1 MDLRPYQREDLSNIL
16 DAIRRERFILLQA
29 ATGAGK
35 TILFSALIRHCMES
49 YDMRIGVIAH
59 REVLIRQAYDKL
71 LKVWPEGAP
80 YTGLACRSADKRVD
94 VEARVVIGSPQ
105 TLAGRLNEM
114 PPLHLLILD
123 ECHRVPPRN
132 EKSQYRT
139 LIERLTGYYPQLRV
153 VGFTATPY
161 RLGHGMIYGA
171 RCRPGKKNWWDALHY
186 QIRISALQEQGY
198 LVALRAKEAENID
211 GDLESVRTD
220 KGEYNTAD
228 LARLMEKEVH
238 VGSAVNAYRRYGEG
252 RKHVVVFAVTIGHA
266 EKLAGAFTAAG
277 FPSGCVHSEM
287 PQADRRRVLADFES
301 GLLEVVCNVGV
312 LTEGWDC
319 TAVDCMLMC
328 RPTLSPA
335 LYVQMI
341 GRGLRPHPGKK
352 DCLVLDMSGN
362 CRRHG
367 DPDDPHIP
375 LPAGTQG
382 KREKNEPRMK
392 TCERCEELV
401 PSAAR
406 ECPACGWRFPEPEVV
421 EIDAQVEMAD
431 VKWSPFEVAVTSC
444 TPSAYRS
451 RAGNDMLKLSL
462 MCRSDSPFPLLVNHF
477 LDIEGQAS
485 GYGQSKARLL
495 WRRLA
500 GTEPPETV
508 GEAVRRAGEL
518 HMPERIVVKQNG
530 NFLNVV
536 RW

>member
-1 MDLRPYQREDLSNIL
+1 MDLRPYQREALSNIL

-352 DCLVLDMSGN
+352 DCLVLT
-362 CRRHG
+362 CRATAAATATPTIRTSRSPRG
-367 DPDDPHIP
+367 RR
-375 LPAGTQG
+375 ARG
-382 KREKNEPRMK
+382 KR
-392 TCERCEELV
+392 T
-401 PSAAR
+401 
-406 ECPACGWRFPEPEVV
+406 
-421 EIDAQVEMAD
+421 
-431 VKWSPFEVAVTSC
+431 
-444 TPSAYRS
+444 S
-451 RAGNDMLKLSL
+451 RA
-462 MCRSDSPFPLLVNHF
+462 
-477 LDIEGQAS
+477 
-485 GYGQSKARLL
+485 
-495 WRRLA
+495 
-500 GTEPPETV
+500 
-508 GEAVRRAGEL
+508 
-518 HMPERIVVKQNG
+518 
-530 NFLNVV
+530 
-536 RW
+536 

>member
-1 MDLRPYQREDLSNIL
+1 M
-16 DAIRRERFILLQA
+16 
-29 ATGAGK
+29 
-35 TILFSALIRHCMES
+35 
-49 YDMRIGVIAH
+49 
-59 REVLIRQAYDKL
+59 
-71 LKVWPEGAP
+71 
-80 YTGLACRSADKRVD
+80 
-94 VEARVVIGSPQ
+94 
-105 TLAGRLNEM
+105 
-114 PPLHLLILD
+114 
-123 ECHRVPPRN
+123 
-132 EKSQYRT
+132 
-139 LIERLTGYYPQLRV
+139 
-153 VGFTATPY
+153 
-161 RLGHGMIYGA
+161 
-171 RCRPGKKNWWDALHY
+171 
-186 QIRISALQEQGY
+186 
-198 LVALRAKEAENID
+198 ALRAKEAENID

-228 LARLMEKEVH
+228 LARLMEKDVH

-252 RKHVVVFAVTIGHA
+252 RKHVVVFAVTISHA

-392 TCERCEELV
+392 TCELRRRGNAPPAAGV
-401 PSAAR
+401 SPSR
-406 ECPACGWRFPEPEVV
+406 RSSKSTRRSKWR
-421 EIDAQVEMAD
+421 
-431 VKWSPFEVAVTSC
+431 T
-444 TPSAYRS
+444 
-451 RAGNDMLKLSL
+451 
-462 MCRSDSPFPLLVNHF
+462 
-477 LDIEGQAS
+477 
-485 GYGQSKARLL
+485 
-495 WRRLA
+495 
-500 GTEPPETV
+500 
-508 GEAVRRAGEL
+508 
-518 HMPERIVVKQNG
+518 
-530 NFLNVV
+530 
-536 RW
+536 